1 MTTKN
6 SNDQHKLAVKKLELP
21 EVIKKGG
28 GATNPTS
35 SVGGSD
41 FVQTARADTINSNGE
56 GE

>member
-6 SNDQHKLAVKKLELP
+6 SDEQHKLAVKKLELP
-21 EVIKKGG
+21 EVIKKG
-28 GATNPTS
+28 ANPAS
-35 SVGGSD
+35 SAGGSD

>member
-1 MTTKN
+1 MTSKN
-6 SNDQHKLAVKKLELP
+6 NQEQQKQAVKKLELP

-41 FVQTARADTINSNGE
+41 FVQTARADTIASNDDN
-56 GE
+56 